1 MKNEKSLLESI
12 KSYGNWCAM
21 KREALNTWVDYKG
34 NDLEENKRLKSIFD
48 MHEEISLEHYEAI
61 AERLNAVKG
70 LL

>member
-21 KREALNTWVDYKG
+21 KREVMIEWIDYKG
-34 NDLEENKRLKSIFD
+34 NDLEENKRLKSIFV
-48 MHEEISLEHYEAI
+48 MHEEIALEHYEVI